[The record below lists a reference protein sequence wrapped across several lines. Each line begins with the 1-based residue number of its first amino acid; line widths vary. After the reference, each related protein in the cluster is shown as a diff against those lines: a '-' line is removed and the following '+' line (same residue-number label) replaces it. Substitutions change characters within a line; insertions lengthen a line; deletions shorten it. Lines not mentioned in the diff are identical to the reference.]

1 MERERERE
9 RGLLTVGNEKRFA
22 ENRRGMKIL
31 WDDECW
37 FSVAKTFSPMAG
49 VFSKGT
55 KENIELRGE
64 KKQIIKMY
72 YLIYHFHVFFYFIL
86 TAI

>member
-37 FSVAKTFSPMAG
+37 FSVAKTLSPMAG
-49 VFSKGT
+49 RFSSVS
-55 KENIELRGE
+55 ISLRDFRLKTQVDKPE
-64 KKQIIKMY
+64 DC
-72 YLIYHFHVFFYFIL
+72 YHN
-86 TAI
+86 